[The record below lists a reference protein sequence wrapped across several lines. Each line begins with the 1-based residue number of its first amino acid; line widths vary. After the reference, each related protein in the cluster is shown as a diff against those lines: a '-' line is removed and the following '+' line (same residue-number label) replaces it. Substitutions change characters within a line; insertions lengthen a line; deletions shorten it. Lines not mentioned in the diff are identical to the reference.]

1 MEKQEIILEQNLKL
15 FFSDNYINLKHG
27 DVLYPCRSITKATD
41 VICGIYD
48 RGQIPRQTLLDT
60 LDHLSTIKN
69 FAFGGINQIKIFNL
83 FCKIANKPTKKL
95 VEELPIFQLCD
106 NRRYEFVNSGYKSD
120 PFDSKESAI
129 DQLYIA
135 LYKDVISESAFFK
148 LLEMIPFDLPEETK
162 MFSKK
167 KVLLN

>member
-1 MEKQEIILEQNLKL
+1 MEQQEIVLGKDLKL
-15 FFSDNYINLKHG
+15 FFCNNYINLKHG
-27 DVLYPCRSITKATD
+27 DVLYPCRSVTKATD
-41 VICGIYD
+41 VICGIYE
-48 RGQIPRQTLLDT
+48 RGKIHKKTLLNT
-60 LDHLSTIKN
+60 LGHLSTIKN

-95 VEELPIFQLCD
+95 VEELPVFQLCG
-106 NRRYEFVNSGYKSD
+106 NRKYEFVNSGYKSD

-135 LYKDVISESAFFK
+135 LHKDEISESAFFK

-162 MFSKK
+162 MFSRK
-167 KVLLN
+167 KVFLN